1 MVWNIRCGGR
11 LRRLDHPAFPAGR
24 SAGSGGG
31 PAVDVNESLTDDP
44 ESSDAAEIAPSSLD
58 LTPRTGQHT
67 AASGHRSLRAVFAI
81 GAVVVVV
88 LALVAVLFT
97 GLRDASTFFYN
108 VDEAADRREDLAGER
123 FRMQGNVVPDSVVT
137 TESGVSFV
145 ISYGG
150 AEVPV
155 DHVGD
160 PPELFGPKIPVVLEG
175 TFVGNRFASDEIL
188 IRHDNAYDEANPERI
203 QEAERDAQQ
212 GVAG

>member
-1 MVWNIRCGGR
+1 
-11 LRRLDHPAFPAGR
+11 
-24 SAGSGGG
+24 
-31 PAVDVNESLTDDP
+31 VDVNESLTDDP

-67 AASGHRSLRAVFAI
+67 AASGRRSLRTVFAI

-88 LALVAVLFT
+88 VALVAVLFT

-175 TFVGNRFASDEIL
+175 TFVGDRFASDEIL

-212 GVAG
+212 GAAG